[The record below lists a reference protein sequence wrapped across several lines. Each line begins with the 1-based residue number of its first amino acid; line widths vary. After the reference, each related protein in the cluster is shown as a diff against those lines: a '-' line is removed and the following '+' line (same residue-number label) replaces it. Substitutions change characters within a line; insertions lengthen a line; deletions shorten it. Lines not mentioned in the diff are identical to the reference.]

1 MDRRSGPQLPNSSS
15 IATAH
20 STVSTGPARQRE
32 QIGPDWQTR
41 PMHHMRVLRPADGVV
56 AFYDG
61 RVEGYRFADDLNWV
75 DDGALSL
82 GIASYAIVDGDE
94 ALIYDTHVSVEHA
107 RFVRE
112 TLEAEGVTRFVV
124 VLSHK
129 HLDHIAGT
137 EAFADCE
144 VVATTRTA
152 EALADAKDAIEAGT
166 LAGPPGIAPLVLPTR
181 SFEERLTLDIGPR
194 RVELIHVDIHSDDAA
209 VLWLPAERLLFAGDT
224 LEDTVTYVSEPD
236 GLDRHLAGLDELAA
250 LDPDRILPNHG
261 DPDVIAAGGY
271 PKGLID
277 ATRDYLDKL
286 LRMPDEPELR
296 ATPLTALIAG
306 DVEAGRLTYYA
317 PYEEVHRENLAAVA
331 PSAPSP
337 D

>member
-1 MDRRSGPQLPNSSS
+1 V
-15 IATAH
+15 H
-20 STVSTGPARQRE
+20 H
-32 QIGPDWQTR
+32 TR
-41 PMHHMRVLRPADGVV
+41 ILRPADGIV

-61 RVEGYRFADDLNWV
+61 RVEGYRFAAETNWV
-75 DDGALSL
+75 DDGALAL
-82 GIASYAIVDGDE
+82 GIASYAVVDGDE
-94 ALIYDTHVSVEHA
+94 ALVYDTHVSLEHA
-107 RFVRE
+107 RLVRE
-112 TLEAEGVTRFVV
+112 TLEAEGVRRFVV

-144 VVATTRTA
+144 VVATSLTA
-152 EALADAKDAIEAGT
+152 EALAAKKDAIEAGT
-166 LAGPPGIAPLVLPTR
+166 LAGPPGIDPLVLPTR
-181 SFEERLTLDIGPR
+181 TFEDRMTLDVGGR

-209 VLWLPAERLLFAGDT
+209 VLWLPAERILFAGDT

-277 ATRDYLDKL
+277 ATRDYLHKL
-286 LRMPDEPELR
+286 LRMPDEPALR
-296 ATPLTALIAG
+296 ATPLTELIAG
-306 DVEAGRLTYYA
+306 DVDAGRLTYFP

-331 PSAPSP
+331 PIPPSP
-337 D
+337 G

>member
-1 MDRRSGPQLPNSSS
+1 
-15 IATAH
+15 
-20 STVSTGPARQRE
+20 
-32 QIGPDWQTR
+32 
-41 PMHHMRVLRPADGVV
+41 MHHMRVLHPADGVV

-61 RVEGYRFADDLNWV
+61 RVEGYRFAEDLNWV
-75 DDGALSL
+75 DDGALAL

-94 ALIYDTHVSVEHA
+94 ALIYDTHITVEHA

-112 TLEAEGVTRFVV
+112 ALEAEGVTRFVV

-152 EALADAKDAIEAGT
+152 RALADRKDAIEAGT

-181 SFEERLTLDIGPR
+181 TFDERLTLAVGRR

-224 LEDTVTYVSEPD
+224 LEDTVTYVDEPD
-236 GLDRHLAGLDELAA
+236 ALERHLAGLDELAA

-261 DPDVIAAGGY
+261 DPDVIARGGY

-277 ATRDYLDKL
+277 ATRDYIRVLQ
-286 LRMPDEPELR
+286 RCAAEPELA
-296 ATPLTALIAG
+296 ATPLIELVAD
-306 DVEAGRLTYYA
+306 DVAAGRLTYYA
-317 PYEEVHRENLAAVA
+317 AYEEVHRANLAAVA
-331 PSAPSP
+331 PGSPSAG
-337 D
+337 